1 MLADKDG
8 NVGSRGR
15 HRDMSVEGQRSV
27 QFSDWDT
34 RPRSKEGIHPRCIS
48 SMRNVVT
55 PMKSGLGLVLKL
67 NQ

>member
-1 MLADKDG
+1 
-8 NVGSRGR
+8 
-15 HRDMSVEGQRSV
+15 MSVEGQRNV